1 MDVLK
6 QELEAAFSIQK
17 FDGEKLDNRYVEE
30 YRSFIQRLVGVNQGC
45 AVLTDM
51 AGERSFFAI
60 GRFEEFLGLAPQDSS
75 REILDSLDEDCI
87 YNRIHPEDIVSKR
100 TLELQF
106 FNFLLGIDPDER
118 TGYRS
123 SCKIR
128 MLNGN
133 KEYRYISNQ
142 TQILKNSPNG
152 NMWLALC
159 LYDFSPNQSPV
170 QGIESRIFNN
180 HTGCIVVWPQEAK
193 ATQLSRREKQV
204 LELIKKGLLSKE
216 ISEGLSISI
225 HTVNRHRQN
234 ILTKLRVAN
243 SLEAV
248 HRAHQMGLM
257 E

>member
-6 QELEAAFSIQK
+6 KELEAAFATQK
-17 FDGEKLDNRYVEE
+17 FDGEKLDEQCVEE
-30 YRSFIQRLVGVNQGC
+30 YRSFIRRLVGVNHGC

-51 AGERSFFAI
+51 ADQRSFFAI
-60 GRFEEFLGLAPQDSS
+60 GRFEEFLGLAPQDCC

-87 YNRIHPEDIVSKR
+87 YNRIHPEDIVLKR

-106 FNFLLGIDPDER
+106 FNFLLGIVPDER
-118 TGYRS
+118 ISYRS
-123 SCKIR
+123 CCKIR

-152 NMWLALC
+152 SMWLVLC
-159 LYDFSPNQSPV
+159 LYDLSPNQSPV

-180 HTGCIVVWPQEAK
+180 HTGCIITLPQNLK
-193 ATQLSRREKQV
+193 AVQLSRREKEV
-204 LELIKKGLLSKE
+204 LELIKRGQLSKE

-248 HRAHQMGLM
+248 LRADQMGLM